1 MKVVKEEEIEQE
13 VSVDKIS
20 DINTTTNMKVVK
32 EEEIEQEVSVDKIS
46 DIKNINID
54 DSDDSDDSEI
64 SEISDIE
71 NIEIQDDINMDT
83 IQLDNTT
90 NGNKTIETIEKGE
103 LDDTTK
109 NNTDDTTD
117 DTTDT
122 TVTKKD
128 GDWIMLN

>member
-1 MKVVKEEEIEQE
+1 VQRCKNK
-13 VSVDKIS
+13 DTKNN
-20 DINTTTNMKVVK
+20 INTTINMKVVK
-32 EEEIEQEVSVDKIS
+32 EEEIEQEVNVDKIS
-46 DIKNINID
+46 DIKNINVNV
-54 DSDDSDDSEI
+54 DDSDDSEI

-90 NGNKTIETIEKGE
+90 NGNKTIETIEKGV
-103 LDDTTK
+103 L
-109 NNTDDTTD
+109 NGNTDDNTD
-117 DTTDT
+117 GNTDT